1 MLPRKNLW
9 FTLVSE
15 DPTAHGMRLAAAGRE
30 DPIHFEEMLGMP
42 VLLRSADIQTV
53 LRDEAT
59 FSTRVFQNGLMKDAL
74 IATAGDAHTQMRKL
88 YSGFFAPQQ
97 IARYEQDIVVPA
109 VESAIDSLAQKDRP
123 DLIDDFCMIVPQR
136 VVSAL
141 FGLPAERIAE
151 NDVLVRTIFQSI
163 VRPLDEQAVAEGKQ
177 AYAAISAELHDIA
190 RRELENPGPTMFGEI
205 AKSLNASGE
214 GSVEACERIVF
225 TLVLGSYETTIWGL
239 ASILAA
245 LLRYPD
251 ALARVRDNP
260 ELLPNAI
267 EESWR
272 WCGSA
277 AGTMRFVERETTIA
291 GETLQPGSLIQL
303 GWLGSH
309 YDPDVYPNPEVF
321 DIERKAKTMIFS
333 GGPHFCVGAPL
344 ARMETRVAIARLLA
358 RFPALRADPD
368 RPVPKF
374 MMGTRGSI
382 VFGPD
387 HLPAIL
393 N

>member
-1 MLPRKNLW
+1 
-9 FTLVSE
+9 
-15 DPTAHGMRLAAAGRE
+15 
-30 DPIHFEEMLGMP
+30 
-42 VLLRSADIQTV
+42 
-53 LRDEAT
+53 
-59 FSTRVFQNGLMKDAL
+59 
-74 IATAGDAHTQMRKL
+74 
-88 YSGFFAPQQ
+88 
-97 IARYEQDIVVPA
+97 
-109 VESAIDSLAQKDRP
+109 
-123 DLIDDFCMIVPQR
+123 
-136 VVSAL
+136 
-141 FGLPAERIAE
+141 
-151 NDVLVRTIFQSI
+151 
-163 VRPLDEQAVAEGKQ
+163 
-177 AYAAISAELHDIA
+177 
-190 RRELENPGPTMFGEI
+190 
-205 AKSLNASGE
+205 
-214 GSVEACERIVF
+214 
-225 TLVLGSYETTIWGL
+225 
-239 ASILAA
+239 
-245 LLRYPD
+245 
-251 ALARVRDNP
+251 VRDNP

-344 ARMETRVAIARLLA
+344 ARMETRVAISRLLA

-368 RPVPKF
+368 RPAPKF